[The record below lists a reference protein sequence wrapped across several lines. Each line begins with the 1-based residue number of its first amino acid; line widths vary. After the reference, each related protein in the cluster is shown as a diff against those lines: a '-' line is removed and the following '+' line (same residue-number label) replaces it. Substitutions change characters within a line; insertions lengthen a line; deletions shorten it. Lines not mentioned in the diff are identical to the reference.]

1 MRKKSKTHTN
11 DMDEGIMDGQSPKG
25 KRRKSLSLHDLQVIK
40 PMTDAQSQMMESYFQ
55 GYSILATGSAGTG
68 KTMVGLYL
76 ALNDLLNKN
85 TDIDKIKIIRSVV
98 PSRDIGFLPGDL
110 EEKVEVYE
118 MPYREQFTNLF
129 GMPTSYDKFKS
140 FGTVEF
146 MSTSFLRGQT
156 WDNTIVVVDEVQN
169 LNFHEINTV
178 MTRIGVNS
186 KVLLLGDSNQ
196 TDLYKNKWDA
206 SGIELLEKVLKNNQF
221 FDVVHFTKHDI
232 VRSEFVKSWICGIEE
247 A

>member
-1 MRKKSKTHTN
+1 MRKKSRKAPEAAMQAEVEGKGRKPKT
-11 DMDEGIMDGQSPKG
+11 
-25 KRRKSLSLHDLQVIK
+25 LSFHDLNVIK

-68 KTMVGLYL
+68 KTIVGLYL
-76 ALNDLLNKN
+76 ALNDLLHK
-85 TDIDKIKIIRSVV
+85 DSEIEKIKIIRSVV

-110 EEKVEVYE
+110 EEKIEVYE
-118 MPYREQFTNLF
+118 VPYREQFTQLF
-129 GMPTSYDKFKS
+129 GMPTAYDKFKS

-146 MSTSFLRGQT
+146 MPTSFLRGQT
-156 WDNTIVVVDEVQN
+156 WDNTVVVVDEVQN

-178 MTRIGVNS
+178 MTRVGVNS

-196 TDLYKNKWDA
+196 TDLYKNKWDNSA
-206 SGIELLEKVLKNNQF
+206 MEPLEKILTNNPF

-232 VRSEFVKSWICGIEE
+232 VRSEFVKAWICGIEE
-247 A
+247 DA